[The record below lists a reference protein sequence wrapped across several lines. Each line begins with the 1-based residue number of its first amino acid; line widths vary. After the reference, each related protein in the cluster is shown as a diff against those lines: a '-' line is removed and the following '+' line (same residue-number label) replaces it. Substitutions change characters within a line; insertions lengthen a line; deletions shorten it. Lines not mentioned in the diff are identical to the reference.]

1 VACRFAAPGVLD
13 ALIEEMFDDS
23 GPLATT
29 YALVVVQG
37 GRLCFERYA
46 GALPHFD
53 RPPEPVTAETP
64 LLSWSMA
71 KSMLHAVVG
80 MLVDEG
86 RLRPEEPAAVP
97 EWAEPGDERQAITL
111 EHLLAMR
118 DGLHWNEDYV
128 DDRVSDVIEM
138 LFGKGDADMA
148 HFAADRPLAVAP
160 GSRFNYSSGTT
171 NIISA
176 SSPARS
182 GLVRPMSG
190 SCPSGSSGRSHGLG
204 ARHVRRRRDLDRLL
218 LCARDG
224 QGLRP
229 VRPALPARRHLRRR
243 APPLGRLGGRCPCGA
258 LGRRGDNSL
267 YSLQWWVIDDGYGT
281 FRAAGFEGQTIML
294 CPALDLIVVRCGK
307 TPTSAAPSWS
317 AGGPRSWPRWPPP
330 AEPPRYQ
337 PVPAMTGAFIAS
349 WLMPPSLGA
358 WPKG

>member
-1 VACRFAAPGVLD
+1 MDDVAAPRPRVALPAQPDGVPWPRGTWPAALLPPGILD

-171 NIISA
+171 NIISGIVARALGPGAPYERFVSERLFGPLGMDSARATFDDAGTWIA
-176 SSPARS
+176 SSFVHATARDFARFGLLYLRGGIYDGERLLSADWVDGARAARS
-182 GLVRPMSG
+182 VDVSD
-190 SCPSGSSGRSHGLG
+190 H
-204 ARHVRRRRDLDRLL
+204 
-218 LCARDG
+218 
-224 QGLRP
+224 
-229 VRPALPARRHLRRR
+229 
-243 APPLGRLGGRCPCGA
+243 
-258 LGRRGDNSL
+258 SL

-307 TPTSAAPSWS
+307 TPDERSAELV
-317 AGGPRSWPRWPPP
+317 RWR
-330 AEPPRYQ
+330 AEVVAALAAAR
-337 PVPAMTGAFIAS
+337 
-349 WLMPPSLGA
+349 
-358 WPKG
+358 

>member
-1 VACRFAAPGVLD
+1 MDDVAAPRPRVALPAQPDGVPWPRGTWPAALLPPGVLD

-53 RPPEPVTAETP
+53 RPPEPVTAETR

-171 NIISA
+171 NIISGIVARALGPGAPYERFVSERLFGPLGMDSARATFDDAGTWIA
-176 SSPARS
+176 SSFVHAT
-182 GLVRPMSG
+182 
-190 SCPSGSSGRSHGLG
+190 
-204 ARHVRRRRDLDRLL
+204 
-218 LCARDG
+218 ARDFARF
-224 QGLRP
+224 GL
-229 VRPALPARRHLRRR
+229 LYLLSLIHISRRT
-243 APPLGRLGGRCPCGA
+243 GT
-258 LGRRGDNSL
+258 GRR
-267 YSLQWWVIDDGYGT
+267 
-281 FRAAGFEGQTIML
+281 
-294 CPALDLIVVRCGK
+294 
-307 TPTSAAPSWS
+307 
-317 AGGPRSWPRWPPP
+317 
-330 AEPPRYQ
+330 
-337 PVPAMTGAFIAS
+337 
-349 WLMPPSLGA
+349 PPSPLP
-358 WPKG
+358 WR